1 MQKRTDGWTGRRT
14 DRTHGPVQTN
24 EVRCHV
30 PAPCCWAMQAGSGQ
44 LRGGK
49 SGQEALASVQA
60 RYCSCSLLDVL
71 LPRDTLVVPVRAPP
85 SAHFR
90 NREGSCRN
98 RWVLL
103 GGGRCSQEP
112 AMGSLP
118 IPEAASSQAP
128 PPGTLLLFLP
138 PTQGAYR
145 CTIVPDNQDCHHS
158 KSDEVTIFLAHNIS
172 DGPGTR
178 YLAVYHVI
186 KKYLGTANEAIS
198 IPISTI
204 SGQLAQGLVPL
215 LDRVAPLSDQNI
227 PASHG
232 QSPSPSRLATAR
244 KTMPLS
250 FSQSGFASLPPKK
263 NRCRV
268 SRFVLLDSTA
278 DTHNRT
284 QPAAHHKERPTRRSL
299 PLLYSAS

>member
-14 DRTHGPVQTN
+14 DQNPWTSPDKRG
-24 EVRCHV
+24 EVSRPRSLLLGHAGGQW
-30 PAPCCWAMQAGSGQ
+30 PAA
-44 LRGGK
+44 RGK
-49 SGQEALASVQA
+49 SGQEALPSVQA

-103 GGGRCSQEP
+103 GGGRCSQEA

-138 PTQGAYR
+138 PTQSAYR

-158 KSDEVTIFLAHNIS
+158 KSDEVTVLLAHSIS

-204 SGQLAQGLVPL
+204 SGQLAQGLVPFL
-215 LDRVAPLSDQNI
+215 IGWPRCQIRISRQAMGNLHLHPDLPPPERQCHCHFRNPVL
-227 PASHG
+227 H
-232 QSPSPSRLATAR
+232 PSPQKTGVGCLGLYCLTVLRIHTIVR
-244 KTMPLS
+244 KQHIT
-250 FSQSGFASLPPKK
+250 
-263 NRCRV
+263 
-268 SRFVLLDSTA
+268 
-278 DTHNRT
+278 
-284 QPAAHHKERPTRRSL
+284 KERPTRRSL